1 MKDQHLLT
9 VGQEVAYG
17 NPLGNG
23 TSRYHFCHVKTIT
36 KGGQVVLKN
45 GLRFNKHGKQIGLGA
60 GTIPSKYT
68 VLWLANADVI
78 RKANRAREQKNLVHA
93 KVVNIKKYLEGRQ
106 DGVGRYAI
114 DEESKQEL
122 IELVA
127 SLPTLD

>member
-17 NPLGNG
+17 TYRSGMRHA
-23 TSRYHFCHVKTIT
+23 SDHFCHVKTIT
-36 KGGQVVLKN
+36 KSGQVVLEN
-45 GLRFNKHGKQIGLGA
+45 GLRFNKHGKQIGLG
-60 GTIPSKYT
+60 TEPSKYT
-68 VLWLANADVI
+68 EFWLADADVI
-78 RKANRAREQKNLVHA
+78 RNAKQAREQKNLVHA

-122 IELVA
+122 MELVA
-127 SLPTLD
+127 SLPTLN